1 MATNLSRKSKRSGR
15 DGAGAQGERSKV
27 RHGSYGPPGGAS
39 GRLPPLRPV
48 LPGARR
54 PRLDAAGE
62 PATIGGL
69 ILAVIAAV
77 NARGM
82 CATAAAKIAALPSG
96 DMDDIASLCRCSDCL
111 RLRAN

>member
-1 MATNLSRKSKRSGR
+1 M
-15 DGAGAQGERSKV
+15 KV
-27 RHGSYGPPGGAS
+27 RHSSYPSGAS